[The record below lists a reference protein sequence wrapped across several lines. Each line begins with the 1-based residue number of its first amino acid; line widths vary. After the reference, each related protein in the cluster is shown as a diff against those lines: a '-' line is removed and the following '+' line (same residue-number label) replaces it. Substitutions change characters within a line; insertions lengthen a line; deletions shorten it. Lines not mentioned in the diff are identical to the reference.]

1 MPRILVTTE
10 PIDKPDDGVML
21 DERVATSDL
30 ASNHFAAQLIE
41 RIGWALT
48 DAENTEHR
56 PIDGQATRT
65 NTLERLK
72 PTVDPRS
79 GAQTARSTPMLRLG

>member
-56 PIDGQATRT
+56 PIDRRAPPSGEARAE
-65 NTLERLK
+65 LF
-72 PTVDPRS
+72 PRQGPS
-79 GAQTARSTPMLRLG
+79 NAHEHA